1 MKKQEAIGKNP
12 EEELRSRAFPQH
24 RRRDIH
30 QLTRFGTQLRSDLFR
45 LRVPSALKQAL
56 FPFSSFLY
64 FSHLTRNC
72 FESRISLLYDYAT

>member
-1 MKKQEAIGKNP
+1 MKKKEAIGKKP

-56 FPFSSFLY
+56 FPLSS
-64 FSHLTRNC
+64 
-72 FESRISLLYDYAT
+72 ISLIQPAIVSNLGFPLLYDYAT

>member
-1 MKKQEAIGKNP
+1 MKKKEAIGKKP

-45 LRVPSALKQAL
+45 LRVPSTLKQAL
-56 FPFSSFLY
+56 FPLSSISPIQPAIV
-64 FSHLTRNC
+64 SHLG
-72 FESRISLLYDYAT
+72 FLLLYDYTT